1 MVAIL
6 HHNFYAPLNW
16 KSEQWKCLF
25 LFSFLRLFFCIF
37 YIRFPSPLCKVSDQ
51 AEINNRKKKTKKKYI
66 LGAAK
71 EQRELKQSCLFVDL

>member
-6 HHNFYAPLNW
+6 HQFHAPLNW

-25 LFSFLRLFFCIF
+25 LFSFLRFFCCIF

-51 AEINNRKKKTKKKYI
+51 AEINNREKKYI
-66 LGAAK
+66 YIYLLGAAK